1 MKEYSPLGE
10 LTISLDSIR
19 KLTTFCKNRYIVF
32 KIRNEN
38 DGREYQT
45 SPSNP
50 SKTRWLGVLKQ
61 VRLYIKAEADV
72 VARAGN
78 DSEMLV
84 IVEKI
89 N

>member
-1 MKEYSPLGE
+1 MTG
-10 LTISLDSIR
+10 LDAIR
-19 KLTTFCKNRYIVF
+19 ELTTFCKNRFIEF
-32 KIRNEN
+32 NIRNEN
-38 DGREYQT
+38 NERVYQT

-61 VRLYIKAEADV
+61 VKLYIKAEADV

>member
-1 MKEYSPLGE
+1 MKRDLPVGE
-10 LTISLDSIR
+10 LVTTLGAIR
-19 KLTTFCKNRYIVF
+19 ELTTFCKNRIIEF
-32 KIRNEN
+32 NIRNEIN
-38 DGREYQT
+38 GREYQT

-50 SKTRWLGVLKQ
+50 SKTRWLRVLKQ
-61 VRLYIKAEADV
+61 VKLYIKAKPDV
-72 VARAGN
+72 VARAGS

>member
-1 MKEYSPLGE
+1 MTGLGAIRE
-10 LTISLDSIR
+10 LTP
-19 KLTTFCKNRYIVF
+19 FCKNRFIEF
-32 KIRNEN
+32 NIRNEN
-38 DGREYQT
+38 ERVYQT

-61 VRLYIKAEADV
+61 VKLYIKAEADV